1 MILLLLPPPVGGKDT
16 LNDVTLAMEAK
27 YTNDITPMITNLF
40 GQKDEEFESSIVC
53 YYCTLSKLLYVNKLA
68 AQFKVFQVQQE
79 RKTKP
84 STLSWTMLLFL
95 DYKYL
100 IYVIILANKISDT

>member
-16 LNDVTLAMEAK
+16 LNDVTVAMEAK

-53 YYCTLSKLLYVNKLA
+53 YCTLSKLLYVNKLAA

-100 IYVIILANKISDT
+100 IYVILANKISDT